1 MIFTKLHSYKDLGI
15 LLLRLGIGLSF
26 IVVHGSGKIFGGVER
41 WRGIGN
47 AMSNLGISF
56 APEFWGFMA
65 AFAEFFGGI
74 LIILGLFFVPANI
87 LLAFT
92 MFVAALRHIMDG
104 DPLGRVAYPL
114 EMLAV
119 FIGLLF
125 IGPGKY
131 SLDYLFKRKKS
142 KNKEIENS

>member
-1 MIFTKLHSYKDLGI
+1 MIFTKLYNYKDAG
-15 LLLRLGIGLSF
+15 LLILRLIIGLSF

-41 WRGIGN
+41 WANLGN
-47 AMSNLGISF
+47 AMSNMGITF

-74 LIILGLFFVPANI
+74 FILLGVFFVPANI

-92 MFVAALRHIMDG
+92 MFVAALRHFIDG
-104 DPLGRVAYPL
+104 DPLNRIAYPL
-114 EMLAV
+114 EMMAI
-119 FIGLLF
+119 FIALIF

-131 SLDYLFKRKKS
+131 SLDNLFKKKKVES
-142 KNKEIENS
+142 SDS